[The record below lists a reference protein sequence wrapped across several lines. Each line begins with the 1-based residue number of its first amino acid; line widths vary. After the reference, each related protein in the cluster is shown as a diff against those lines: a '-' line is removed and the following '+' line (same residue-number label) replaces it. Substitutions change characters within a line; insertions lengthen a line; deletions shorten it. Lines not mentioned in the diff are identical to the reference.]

1 MLTDQ
6 QLSDCAAELLAA
18 RTAVRTLRPVSHR
31 YPGVTL
37 DEAYEIDARVHRLR
51 LAQGAVAL
59 GRKIGLTNT
68 SAWRKLG
75 VEAPVWSSIYGHSVI
90 HWTDTRGR
98 LSLAPFLAPRIE
110 PEVVVHFREA
120 PDVSQGEEGVLAAID
135 WIASGYEIVQSN
147 YDSKDTVVAD
157 TVANSV
163 FHGCLVVGPQVAVSA
178 LSDGLAE
185 DLKHFSLLLSRD
197 GVAVEKGE
205 GRQVLGSPLQSIL
218 ALARVLAAQSR
229 PPIAAGE
236 IVTTGTITTAY
247 PVEAGQTWHSQ
258 IDGLD
263 LTGLSIEFTA

>member
-163 FHGCLVVGPQVAVSA
+163 FHG
-178 LSDGLAE
+178 LSLI
-185 DLKHFSLLLSRD
+185 H
-197 GVAVEKGE
+197 
-205 GRQVLGSPLQSIL
+205 I
-218 ALARVLAAQSR
+218 
-229 PPIAAGE
+229 
-236 IVTTGTITTAY
+236 
-247 PVEAGQTWHSQ
+247 
-258 IDGLD
+258 
-263 LTGLSIEFTA
+263 